1 MGNGVPFPAMTP
13 GDSHIIFITRTARS
27 RGRGGRPV
35 QAKGAELVLTDVDEA
50 PLIAA
55 RICINRRRSEFRD
68 R

>member
-1 MGNGVPFPAMTP
+1 
-13 GDSHIIFITRTARS
+13 
-27 RGRGGRPV
+27 V
-35 QAKGAELVLTDVDEA
+35 QVKGAELVLTDVDEA